1 MMFLEFIRTSGN
13 QIKKINDKTYLSD
26 TEEPPRL
33 CLENKNKL
41 YWNIPILLQESY
53 GMLFNVTILS

>member
-1 MMFLEFIRTSGN
+1 MLTIKVIKNKSNMMFLEFIRTSGN

-41 YWNIPILLQESY
+41 Y
-53 GMLFNVTILS
+53 